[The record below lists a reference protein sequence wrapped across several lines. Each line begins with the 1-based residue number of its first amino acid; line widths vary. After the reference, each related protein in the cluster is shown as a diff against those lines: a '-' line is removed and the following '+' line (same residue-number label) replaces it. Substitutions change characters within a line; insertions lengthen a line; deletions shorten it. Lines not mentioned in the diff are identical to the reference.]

1 MKSSITQRICL
12 KHFPNE
18 RYTHRLITSTT
29 EWYIWYIC
37 RFCFP
42 KQFLH
47 LAHMN
52 SNTKALMLA
61 SPYFTTTLV
70 MTQTWSKIVEC
81 HLKFIFMPRCL
92 VLCLTFLE
100 GELEQSWNKSKYK
113 DSLNNKL
120 YILNSTSFVG
130 VIYNSIVFEG
140 IDFGN
145 LHHKRNLTILHRHLW
160 TEALSPIYFI
170 VFNSITSL
178 YTVVEQL
185 KPSFAF

>member
-12 KHFPNE
+12 KDFPNE

-29 EWYIWYIC
+29 EWCIWYIC

-61 SPYFTTTLV
+61 SPYLTTTLV

-100 GELEQSWNKSKYK
+100 GELEQSSWQEGTLLASQWNPGVHTGST
-113 DSLNNKL
+113 DQGMGLEHNSL
-120 YILNSTSFVG
+120 G
-130 VIYNSIVFEG
+130 G
-140 IDFGN
+140 IG
-145 LHHKRNLTILHRHLW
+145 
-160 TEALSPIYFI
+160 LSYLLG
-170 VFNSITSL
+170 SDL
-178 YTVVEQL
+178 
-185 KPSFAF
+185 